1 MSGCEDTDPAGSFI
15 HNQEAES
22 LHNIDTST
30 GDAFLA
36 GILEAVESPRAN
48 TSSDAIQA
56 FDNLYK
62 FITTNLT

>member
-1 MSGCEDTDPAGSFI
+1 MSGCEDRDSAGSFI

-22 LHNIDTST
+22 LYDIDTST
-30 GDAFLA
+30 GDTFLA
-36 GILEAVESPRAN
+36 GILEAAESPRGN

-62 FITTNLT
+62 FITINLT